1 MTSRLVVIVRIYCC
15 HLKRSNVF
23 LFVYSKGN
31 VRRGIFHFLKNT
43 LKTDRITLF
52 CCMWKLRNDAFA
64 WCCQIISMLLLV
76 LANGA
81 VMDKKGGFSFNRK
94 KANLRKVEL
103 QISGSWW
110 FKAVAQSVKYVCM
123 TNSIMVWMGFFCH
136 YFHSYSKFIVGYK
149 ECVWCLDFI
158 WTWSIST
165 WNNIYKWVKE
175 EDWLTFWLLIKQLC
189 RLVEDGERDVFLRW
203 FHLHHDRH
211 LKIGVSKK
219 MYLL

>member
-1 MTSRLVVIVRIYCC
+1 M
-15 HLKRSNVF
+15 
-23 LFVYSKGN
+23 
-31 VRRGIFHFLKNT
+31 RR
-43 LKTDRITLF
+43 
-52 CCMWKLRNDAFA
+52 
-64 WCCQIISMLLLV
+64 
-76 LANGA
+76 
-81 VMDKKGGFSFNRK
+81 
-94 KANLRKVEL
+94 
-103 QISGSWW
+103 
-110 FKAVAQSVKYVCM
+110 
-123 TNSIMVWMGFFCH
+123 
-136 YFHSYSKFIVGYK
+136 
-149 ECVWCLDFI
+149 CLDFI